1 MRHGASLRF
10 SRGRNPDMATEKHYR
25 SFIKA
30 LSWRVTGTIDT
41 MVVAY
46 FVTGQLKLAISIG
59 CVELFTKI
67 GLYYCH
73 ERVWDKIKL
82 GRVESKSY
90 EI

>member
-1 MRHGASLRF
+1 MRHGASLR
-10 SRGRNPDMATEKHYR
+10 SPRGCNPDMATEKHYR
-25 SFIKA
+25 SFVKA

-46 FVTGQLKLAISIG
+46 FVTGQVKLAISIG

-67 GLYYCH
+67 GLYYAH
-73 ERVWDKIKL
+73 ERVWNKIEL